1 AEPGDSRFG
10 GVQQPAEMPDL
21 AAPQA
26 ARPAGFS
33 AAEQQPQS
41 CPGAAAAAPAVAA
54 PASAPAALPAPP
66 ASAPPAASPMPT
78 RRPDPMYRPG
88 GTSSYRP
95 GKEILVGSNAGT
107 EAAVRPVSFEA
118 PVAGQ

>member
-1 AEPGDSRFG
+1 
-10 GVQQPAEMPDL
+10 
-21 AAPQA
+21 
-26 ARPAGFS
+26 
-33 AAEQQPQS
+33 
-41 CPGAAAAAPAVAA
+41 
-54 PASAPAALPAPP
+54 
-66 ASAPPAASPMPT
+66 MPT